1 MSTTPSGTSDAG
13 PSPSPWYCYI
23 LRNTLPGYEHL
34 TYNGSTNNPVRR
46 LRQHNQEIV
55 GGAAYTKQAPGGWEM
70 YCLLTGF
77 PDHKNALSCEWR
89 IKHSGGKPRQQ
100 RPRHHRGPLGRIRSL
115 NDILVLERWTAA
127 CVHANCDH
135 VFTLYLAD
143 DVISYVDWG
152 RLPAHVVFGGSVA
165 AALTPMPTPTTTC
178 QGREGIENQI
188 GF

>member
-1 MSTTPSGTSDAG
+1 
-13 PSPSPWYCYI
+13 
-23 LRNTLPGYEHL
+23 
-34 TYNGSTNNPVRR
+34 
-46 LRQHNQEIV
+46 
-55 GGAAYTKQAPGGWEM
+55 M

-143 DVISYVDWG
+143 DVVSYVDWDQ
-152 RLPAHVVFGGSVA
+152 LPAHVVFGGSVA
-165 AALTPMPTPTTTC
+165 AALTPTPSH
-178 QGREGIENQI
+178 QAREGIENQI